1 MDAREEEVTCCA
13 TCGLT
18 QRVGPLAP
26 RQAACCAR
34 CGSILDE
41 NKAPSVIPTLACAL
55 AALIFYVPA
64 NLFPILTMQ
73 RYGLYSE
80 TTVWQGVV
88 ELARANY
95 WFVAAI
101 VFLASMAVPLIK
113 LVVLFVLCATAQLRT
128 RRWRRER
135 TMMYRFIDVIG
146 PWAMLDVFMLAVLVA
161 LVRLGSLATVLP
173 GRGLLAFSFV
183 VVFTLLASAFF
194 DPKLIWR
201 GYEQGDEHFVRK
213 PT

>member
-18 QRVGPLAP
+18 QRVGALQP
-26 RQAACCAR
+26 RQAACCPR

-64 NLFPILTMQ
+64 NVFPILTMQ

-88 ELARANY
+88 ELARLNY
-95 WFVAAI
+95 WFIAAI
-101 VFLASMAVPLIK
+101 VFMASIAVPLFK
-113 LVVLFVLCATAQLRT
+113 LLSLFFLSITAQLRT

-135 TMMYRFIDVIG
+135 TV
-146 PWAMLDVFMLAVLVA
+146 
-161 LVRLGSLATVLP
+161 
-173 GRGLLAFSFV
+173 
-183 VVFTLLASAFF
+183 
-194 DPKLIWR
+194 
-201 GYEQGDEHFVRK
+201 
-213 PT
+213 

>member
-55 AALIFYVPA
+55 AALIFYIPA
-64 NLFPILTMQ
+64 NIFPILTMQ

-88 ELARANY
+88 ELARLGY
-95 WFVAAI
+95 WLVALI
-101 VFLASMAVPLIK
+101 VFMASIAVPLIK
-113 LVVLFVLCATAQLRT
+113 LAGLFLLSVTASMHT
-128 RRWRRER
+128 RRWRRQR
-135 TMMYRFIDVIG
+135 TAIYKFI
-146 PWAMLDVFMLAVLVA
+146 
-161 LVRLGSLATVLP
+161 
-173 GRGLLAFSFV
+173 
-183 VVFTLLASAFF
+183 
-194 DPKLIWR
+194 
-201 GYEQGDEHFVRK
+201 
-213 PT
+213 